1 MGGMQRRKGAVGERE
16 VVQRMLAK
24 GILCHR
30 TAQRMGR
37 AGDAADVRADGM
49 DMHIEVKRTERL
61 RWGPT
66 IAQVTR
72 DAHGKPWV
80 IMHRHNGGG
89 WFVIQPL
96 DQWIEDSK
104 EAQRGR
110 EHRAGIVAQVTETIQ
125 APHCRQAIRTQGEAM
140 HGSKVDEPQGEVDQ
154 DVPRVQ

>member
-16 VVQRMLAK
+16 VVQRMLAS

-30 TAQRMGR
+30 TAQRMGKS
-37 AGDAADVRADGM
+37 GDAADVMADGM
-49 DMHIEVKRTERL
+49 HMHIEVKRTERL

-66 IAQVTR
+66 ISQAVR

-96 DQWIEDSK
+96 DQWLADSK
-104 EAQRGR
+104 EAERGR
-110 EHRAGIVAQVTETIQ
+110 KHREAIVQSVTDSLC
-125 APHCRQAIRTQGEAM
+125 PSNPG
-140 HGSKVDEPQGEVDQ
+140 
-154 DVPRVQ
+154 